1 MLAGTRLEKEISAP
15 RTQTARST
23 GVLYL
28 LSALPAAFSIVYVP
42 AAFVVAGDAAATA
55 RRISD
60 AQQVYR
66 IGIVSGLVSQIFWIL
81 LVVSLYSLL
90 KDVNKK
96 LAVFMLVSAMVIVPI
111 GFVDLIV
118 LVAPLIVLSGADY
131 LSAFTKPQLD
141 ALALG
146 LMTLRT
152 NGLVVAFAFWGLWL
166 FPFGMLVMR
175 SGFIPR
181 ILGILLI
188 VGGTAYVTAS
198 FVSIVLP
205 AERQVVSVIALPFYA
220 VGELAMIGWLLVKG
234 VKVPLPDA
242 RTSFERSAHQSP
254 TPIR

>member
-1 MLAGTRLEKEISAP
+1 VEKDISSP
-15 RTQTARST
+15 MTQTARST

-60 AQQVYR
+60 GEQVYR
-66 IGIVSGLVSQIFWIL
+66 IGILSGLVSQIFWIL

-96 LAVFMLVSAMVIVPI
+96 LAVFMLASAMVIVPI

-118 LVAPLIVLSGADY
+118 QVAPLIVLSGADY
-131 LSAFTKPQLD
+131 LSTFTKPQLD
-141 ALALG
+141 ALALS
-146 LMTLRT
+146 LISLRT
-152 NGLVVAFAFWGLWL
+152 NGLVIAFAFWGLWL

-175 SGFIPR
+175 SGFIPK

-188 VGGTAYVTAS
+188 VGGTAYLAAS
-198 FVSIVLP
+198 FASIALP
-205 AERQVVSVIALPFYA
+205 AQRQVVSVIALPFYA
-220 VGELAMIGWLLVKG
+220 AGELSMIAWLVVKG
-234 VKVPLPDA
+234 VKVPQPDA
-242 RTSFERSAHQSP
+242 RTSFDRSAHQSA

>member
-1 MLAGTRLEKEISAP
+1 MLAGTRLEKNISSP
-15 RTQTARST
+15 GTQTARST

-60 AQQVYR
+60 AEQVYR
-66 IGIVSGLVSQIFWIL
+66 IGILSGLVSQIFWIL

-96 LAVFMLVSAMVIVPI
+96 LAVLMLVSAMVIVPI
-111 GFVDLIV
+111 GFVDLTV
-118 LVAPLIVLSGADY
+118 QVAPLIVLSGADY

-141 ALALG
+141 ALALS
-146 LMTLRT
+146 LISLRT

-175 SGFIPR
+175 SGFIPK
-181 ILGILLI
+181 ILGVLLI
-188 VGGTAYVTAS
+188 VGGTAYLAAS
-198 FVSIVLP
+198 FASIGLP
-205 AERQVVSVIALPFYA
+205 AQRQTISLIALPFYA
-220 VGELAMIGWLLVKG
+220 VGELSVIAWLVVKG
-234 VKVPLPDA
+234 VTVRAD
-242 RTSFERSAHQSP
+242 
-254 TPIR
+254 